1 MGIIEAIKRGFAI
14 ATKSLGLVFV
24 LFAFNLIWNLASIP
38 LAQAG
43 AAATPQLTTSAIILS
58 VAFILASIFVQ
69 GGALGMVRDS
79 IKGGG
84 MKLGNFFSYGL
95 KYYIRLFMLGLIIV
109 LIIGIVGLVAALIVA
124 VTAPLNNI
132 AVTVVA
138 TIIALAIG
146 VIGLYLI
153 VRLIMAPYSLVCND
167 MGVIESM
174 KNSIKVVGDSL
185 YYKNQ
190 FKWFKEDMILCCLII
205 GIVTLIVLFFPTEIF
220 PPELNK
226 AIAISLIILAEFL
239 LLLIGALLFGSVFT
253 LLFVLIHLSL
263 IIGFFI
269 GFLTGLIT
277 APMAVATGQVI
288 IGVVNSAFNG
298 YLGIVMMA
306 SFTLLYLA
314 LSGKEK
320 A

>member
-79 IKGGG
+79 IQEGK
-84 MKLGNFFSYGL
+84 MKIGNFFSYGL
-95 KYYIRLFMLGLIIV
+95 KYYIRLLTLGLIIV
-109 LIIGIVGLVAALIVA
+109 LIIGIVGLLAALLVA
-124 VTAPLNNI
+124 LTAPLNNP
-132 AVTVVA
+132 VV
-138 TIIALAIG
+138 TIIAAVIAIAIG
-146 VIGLYLI
+146 AIGLYFVLLL
-153 VRLIMAPYSLVCND
+153 VMSPYVLVCEET
-167 MGVIESM
+167 GAIQSM
-174 KNSIKVVGDSL
+174 KRSMTVV
-185 YYKNQ
+185 K
-190 FKWFKEDMILCCLII
+190 
-205 GIVTLIVLFFPTEIF
+205 
-220 PPELNK
+220 K
-226 AIAISLIILAEFL
+226 AIGRVL
-239 LLLIGALLFGSVFT
+239 LLLVLLI
-253 LLFVLIHLSL
+253 LISL
-263 IIGFFI
+263 GVGFLI

-277 APMAVATGQVI
+277 APMSVSNGQIV

-306 SFTLLYLA
+306 SFTLFYLA
-314 LSGKEK
+314 LGGKQK